1 MKNII
6 LFGPPGAGKGTQSTK
21 IVEQYNLLHLSTG
34 DMLRSEIAAG
44 TELGLKA
51 KSIMDAGELVSD
63 DVVIGIVESR
73 LKSNPDV
80 GGFLFDGFPR
90 TVEQADA
97 LDKMLKDNG
106 LPRAYVVAL
115 EVNDEEL
122 VQRLL
127 ERGKTSGRPDDQNEA
142 LIRRRIKEY
151 NEKTSPVADHYD
163 QKGRYTCLKGVGQV
177 NDIFENIAKV
187 LNTVTA

>member
-6 LFGPPGAGKGTQSTK
+6 LFGPPGAGKGTQSAK
-21 IVEQYNLLHLSTG
+21 IVEQYKLLHLSTG
-34 DMLRSEIAAG
+34 DMLRSEIAEG

-63 DVVIGIVESR
+63 EVVIGIVESR
-73 LKSNPDV
+73 LKNNPDV

-90 TVEQADA
+90 TVEQSKA
-97 LDKMLKDNG
+97 LDDMLQANQ

-115 EVNDEEL
+115 EVENEEL
-122 VQRLL
+122 VKRLL
-127 ERGKTSGRPDDQNEA
+127 KRGETSGRPDDKNEA

-151 NEKTSPVADHYD
+151 DEKTSPVAGYYE
-163 QKGRYTCLKGVGQV
+163 QKGRYTSIAGEGEID
-177 NDIFENIAKV
+177 DIFENIAKI